1 MGLQADLSEHLPN
14 QRKCPVE
21 NGNQEF
27 PKAYNLLALWL
38 QRHTAGSCSTYHQL
52 GRPDPFP
59 QGCSPA
65 SCPPV
70 CMYIH
75 SFPIPYVEPHTALR
89 AVGICPALH
98 LVNIS
103 LQDLSTR

>member
-38 QRHTAGSCSTYHQL
+38 QRHTAGSCSACH
-52 GRPDPFP
+52 
-59 QGCSPA
+59 
-65 SCPPV
+65 PPV
-70 CMYIH
+70 NPGA
-75 SFPIPYVEPHTALR
+75 F
-89 AVGICPALH
+89 
-98 LVNIS
+98 
-103 LQDLSTR
+103 Q